1 MKILSFLTISA
12 VSFVVLFDACT
23 VQDHQPRPDP
33 GCQVLTFTAIEKS
46 SRSEIPYWQ
55 PLDETAQLDGKPV
68 QIGTKYTEKY
78 TFDEQN
84 RLSRYYA
91 EPNGNF
97 STTTLNYS
105 YEPGLMKGGYSDIA
119 LNEQGLLA
127 DISTNTQVPTYYKY
141 NADGY
146 LIRKETPG
154 LVHTYT
160 IVDGNLINEEV
171 VTVPTQ
177 SKMLYEYEYDL
188 TRPNLPNIA
197 PQEGKTSKNLPT
209 KLTTKNYVQT
219 NEDPYVNVFE
229 YKYEYDENGRVKRL
243 YFLDTS
249 ASVPYYRI
257 KDFSY
262 TCR

>member
-1 MKILSFLTISA
+1 MKIRTSLAFLSVSLVVFLG
-12 VSFVVLFDACT
+12 ACT
-23 VQDHQPRPDP
+23 VQDHRPGPDLS
-33 GCQVLTFTAIEKS
+33 CQVLTFTAIEKS

-68 QIGTKYTEKY
+68 QIGTKYTERY

-84 RLSRYYA
+84 RLSQYYS

-97 STTTLNYS
+97 STTTLNYY

-119 LNEQGLLA
+119 LNDQGLLA
-127 DISTNTQVPTYYKY
+127 DITTNTQVPTYYTY
-141 NADGY
+141 NSEGY
-146 LIRKETPG
+146 LTRKATPG
-154 LVHTYT
+154 LVYTYT

-171 VTVPTQ
+171 ISVQTQ
-177 SKMLYEYEYDL
+177 SKVVYEYEYDL

-209 KLTTKNYVQT
+209 KLTSKNYDQS
-219 NEDPYVNVFE
+219 NDPYVLVYD
-229 YKYEYDENGRVKRL
+229 YKYEYDENGRVKRR
-243 YFLDTS
+243 YFLEPS
-249 ASVPYYRI
+249 VSVPYYRI
-257 KDFSY
+257 TDFTY